1 MKLQL
6 KNIKISELASE
17 ETTYFKAD
25 IFRDGKKVGYA
36 NNDGHGGCT
45 NYNRYEGYDYS
56 VIQEIE
62 EYCKTLPPIVYT
74 KAEHGW
80 EHTIPMTLEHWIDD
94 EIEKHLKAK
103 ADKALLKDMNKGILV
118 GTRVRY
124 EIISFK
130 QGSRKITISE
140 MLCDERGVSHLIELV
155 AKLKA
160 EGKNVLNTNLP
171 QYVLEP

>member
-36 NNDGHGGCT
+36 NNDGQGGCT
-45 NYNRYEGYDYS
+45 NYNRYPPYDYS

-62 EYCKTLPPIVYT
+62 DYCKTLPPIVYT

-80 EHTIPMTLEHWIDD
+80 ERTIDMTLEHWIDE
-94 EIEKHLKAK
+94 EISNHLKSK
-103 ADKALLKDMNKGILV
+103 ADKALLKDMDKGILV
-118 GTRVRY
+118 GTKLRY
-124 EIISFK
+124 EIITFK

-160 EGKNVLNTNLP
+160 EGKKVLNTNLP
-171 QYVLEP
+171 EYVLEP